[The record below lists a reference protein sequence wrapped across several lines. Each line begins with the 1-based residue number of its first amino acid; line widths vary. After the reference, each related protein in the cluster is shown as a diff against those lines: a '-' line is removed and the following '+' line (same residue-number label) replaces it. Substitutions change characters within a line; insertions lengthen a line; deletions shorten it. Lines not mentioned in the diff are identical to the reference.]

1 MSHVAMP
8 AKEVRK
14 RCREFLLR
22 EHNRVLDM
30 QEPLIQKAMKP
41 KLFGLIPGKTR
52 EQATAHLECNASK
65 FDRYHLARLS
75 GCIEV
80 SKVQD
85 LLALA
90 ELAGERTVMVSEDV
104 ARYIS

>member
-8 AKEVRK
+8 AKEIRK

-22 EHNRVLDM
+22 EHNRVLQM

-41 KLFGLIPGKTR
+41 KLFGLIPGKSRDEATKYLR
-52 EQATAHLECNASK
+52 ENTSK
-65 FDRYHLARLS
+65 FGPYWLASLS

-80 SKVQD
+80 SKVKD

-90 ELAGERTVMVSEDV
+90 ELAGERSVMVSEDV